1 MSHQT
6 SQDAPHAH
14 HSTWVENVMVKL
26 EEAIYNID
34 TDFPLSGGDEP
45 ALHTHH
51 SRLMTAEERQAIHE
65 KWANRLA
72 FLHPNVTTEFPLSGG
87 E

>member
-1 MSHQT
+1 
-6 SQDAPHAH
+6 
-14 HSTWVENVMVKL
+14 MVRI
-26 EEAIYNID
+26 EETIHNID

-51 SRLMTAEERQAIHE
+51 SHKMTDEERQAAHD
-65 KWANRLA
+65 KWARRLA
-72 FLHPNVTTEFPLSGG
+72 FLHPNVTTDFPLSGG